1 MAVSAAQTAIERSGL
16 NPSDIDWVLPARFSD
31 SFTLGVSREL
41 GIAQDR
47 HFEFGARAHH
57 SSAAPLLSLLRL
69 RASLPQGKTA
79 TALLWDAALCG
90 TAGAIVAEIQAGA

>member
-1 MAVSAAQTAIERSGL
+1 MAVNAAQTAIERSGL
-16 NPSDIDWVLPARFSD
+16 KASDIDWVLPAGFSD

-41 GIAQDR
+41 GIAQER
-47 HFEFGARAHH
+47 HFGTRCPRAPLERG
-57 SSAAPLLSLLRL
+57 PLLSLMRL
-69 RASLPQGKTA
+69 RATLPQGKTA